1 MKKAAIILL
10 KQIAGLTLKGMQI
23 SAFYIARYSPVVVA
37 FLKATLKLL
46 WHLTL
51 LTLSTLYKL
60 LIMLIEFL
68 TPYFICAKNRIADFF
83 RPYYI
88 RINSKLGQWFQVFY
102 SEMDEIA
109 LVEDDGNAF
118 QTISSVASTEEKQ
131 SNFLFEENLLNLNEA
146 VVARSQAASRW
157 FLRTCELCNVFI
169 DNTLR
174 LVMGKKFT
182 EVVFEVVLAT
192 PVNAMQPKQVRRV
205 ALHSGNPF
213 HQPQSHRF
221 YLNSTPVSEMVCIR
235 INKLINSFKQL
246 NINILKYFESGINRI
261 SFRSLRSYIN
271 MFLPII
277 TTGHKANRSGY
288 P

>member
-1 MKKAAIILL
+1 MKKAVIILL

-23 SAFYIARYSPVVVA
+23 SAFYITRYSPVVLA
-37 FLKATLKLL
+37 FLKTTLKVL

-51 LTLSTLYKL
+51 LALSTLYKL

-68 TPYFICAKNRIADFF
+68 TPYLVYAMNRIADFF

-118 QTISSVASTEEKQ
+118 QTNSSIASTDEKQ

-146 VVARSQAASRW
+146 IVARSQAASRW

-169 DNTLR
+169 DNILR
-174 LVMGKKFT
+174 LIMGKKFT
-182 EVVFEVVLAT
+182 EVEFEVVLVT
-192 PVNAMQPKQVRRV
+192 PVNVVQPKPAIRV
-205 ALHSGNPF
+205 ALGTRYPF
-213 HQPQSHRF
+213 RQQQSPMF
-221 YLNSTPVSEMVCIR
+221 YLNSTPFSEMVSIK
-235 INKLINSFKQL
+235 INKLNNSCKKL
-246 NINILKYFESGINRI
+246 NINILKIFQCKLNRI
-261 SFRSLRSYIN
+261 SFRSLRSYMN